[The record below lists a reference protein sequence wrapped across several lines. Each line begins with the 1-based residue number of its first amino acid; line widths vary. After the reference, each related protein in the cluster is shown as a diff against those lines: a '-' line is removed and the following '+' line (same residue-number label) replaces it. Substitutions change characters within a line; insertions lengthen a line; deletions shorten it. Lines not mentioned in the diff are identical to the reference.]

1 MNKREGGIE
10 PLERV
15 RHSWDR
21 RDRGVT
27 GPRRFAGAGRERPLV
42 DSTAMSAGRIA
53 MWLIS
58 GLIVVAT
65 VAVLAGPGYDGVP
78 GHWIGLVVAASFVAI
93 SFALGLYE

>member
-1 MNKREGGIE
+1 
-10 PLERV
+10 
-15 RHSWDR
+15 
-21 RDRGVT
+21 
-27 GPRRFAGAGRERPLV
+27 
-42 DSTAMSAGRIA
+42 MSAGRIF

-78 GHWIGLVVAASFVAI
+78 GHWVGLLVATSFVVI

>member
-1 MNKREGGIE
+1 
-10 PLERV
+10 
-15 RHSWDR
+15 
-21 RDRGVT
+21 
-27 GPRRFAGAGRERPLV
+27 
-42 DSTAMSAGRIA
+42 MSAGRIA

-78 GHWIGLVVAASFVAI
+78 GHWLGLAVATSFVVI